1 MDVIAKN
8 KWQYKKKTLS
18 YKVYSGRSL
27 RGQYSLYGAQSRRAC
42 AVSSSLPFQITKIPV
57 GPSWSSHPMWQN
69 LGKGAPSEM
78 DRRLPRQHRISR
90 AGKMPK
96 NYFYEMRSC
105 SFFVVWCWLCAYMQ
119 DLNSPWRCCN
129 PMQNQYIS
137 LESQH
142 IRRDSCAMNSSS
154 KFGTLWSGGSCIFLS
169 HY

>member
-1 MDVIAKN
+1 MSFIRAGHYVVSTVCTEPSLDEPALWGVLYLFKSPKFQSVHRDRVIACGKIWGKELRLRWIDGYLGN
-8 KWQYKKKTLS
+8 TGCPGQEKWQKK
-18 YKVYSGRSL
+18 
-27 RGQYSLYGAQSRRAC
+27 
-42 AVSSSLPFQITKIPV
+42 
-57 GPSWSSHPMWQN
+57 N
-69 LGKGAPSEM
+69 
-78 DRRLPRQHRISR
+78 
-90 AGKMPK
+90 
-96 NYFYEMRSC
+96 FYEMRSC
-105 SFFVVWCWLCAYMQ
+105 SFFVVWCWLCAYIR